1 MTDMKLPK
9 YTSKD
14 YMVLL
19 WVILPFS
26 IVLNTLIFGALYFS
40 KWYIFLLATLI
51 SAVAF
56 SIDFIICGFVAVTLK
71 SRFPKEKHLGRRLTL
86 MIFTFLVI
94 TGLFLF
100 LVFKGYE
107 AIDFFGY
114 TFNDSGFIWSYVAMG
129 IFNIFLTFLHEGISR
144 YEEWKANLK
153 EMEQVKM
160 AYRKSQLMGLKSQI
174 NPHFLFNSLN
184 SLSSLIS
191 EDEEAAEKFL
201 NELSKIYRYMLRND
215 DDKLVPLSTELNFIT
230 SYFYL
235 LNARYA
241 TALQLKIDVGEE
253 DRQKNLPPLTLQHI
267 IENTIAQ
274 NAFSKSMPLKVF
286 IGMDGNCMMI
296 RHNIQRKIGAELVDV
311 ESGLDAL
318 ADKYKLLHD
327 TPFYITEVNDERII
341 HVPLIDKNEMVSV

>member
-1 MTDMKLPK
+1 MKLPK

-26 IVLNTLIFGALYFS
+26 IVLNALIFGKLYFS
-40 KWYIFLLATLI
+40 EWYIFALATLI
-51 SAVAF
+51 SGIAF
-56 SIDFIICGFVAVTLK
+56 CIDFIICGAVAVALK
-71 SRFPKEKHLGRRLTL
+71 SRFPNEKHLARRLTI
-86 MIFTFLVI
+86 MILTFLII

-100 LVFKGYE
+100 SMFKGYE
-107 AIDFFGY
+107 AVGFFGY
-114 TFNDSGFIWSYVAMG
+114 TFNDSGFIWSYIAMG

-144 YEEWKANLK
+144 YEEWKANQK

-191 EDEEAAEKFL
+191 EDEEAAERFL
-201 NELSKIYRYMLRND
+201 NELSKIYRYMLRNE
-215 DDKLVPLSTELNFIT
+215 DDKLVPLNTELNFIT

-235 LNARYA
+235 LNARYS
-241 TALQLKIDVGEE
+241 TALQLKIDVSEA
-253 DRQKNLPPLTLQHI
+253 DRQKSLPPLTLQHI

-274 NAFSKSMPLKVF
+274 NAFSKSMPLTVF
-286 IGMDGNCMMI
+286 IGMDEGCMMVK
-296 RHNIQRKIGAELVDV
+296 HNIQRKIGSEVVDA
-311 ESGLDAL
+311 ESGFDNLVE
-318 ADKYKLLHD
+318 KYRLLHE
-327 TPFYITEVNDERII
+327 TPFYVKELDNERII
-341 HVPLIDKNEMVSV
+341 HVPLIDKNEMATV

>member
-1 MTDMKLPK
+1 MKLPK
-9 YTSKD
+9 YTTKD

-19 WVILPFS
+19 WVIIPFS
-26 IVLNTLIFGALYFS
+26 IVLNTLIFGTLYYS
-40 KWYIFLLATLI
+40 KWYIFVLATLI
-51 SAVAF
+51 SAIAF
-56 SIDFIICGFVAVTLK
+56 SIDFILCGFVAVTLK
-71 SRFPKEKHLGRRLTL
+71 SRFPGEKDLVRKLTL
-86 MIFTFLVI
+86 MIFTFLII

-100 LVFKGYE
+100 SMFKGYE
-107 AIDFFGY
+107 AIGFFGY
-114 TFNDSGFIWSYVAMG
+114 TFNDSGFIWSYIAMG

-144 YEEWKANLK
+144 YEEWKANQK
-153 EMEQVKM
+153 EMEQVTM

-215 DDKLVPLSTELNFIT
+215 DDKFVPLSTELNFIK

-235 LNARYA
+235 LNARYS
-241 TALQLKIDVGEE
+241 TAVQLKIDVSEA
-253 DRQKNLPPLTLQHI
+253 DKQKSIPPLTLQHI

-286 IGMDGNCMMI
+286 IGMDGTCMMVK
-296 RHNIQRKIGAELVDV
+296 HNIQRKIGSELVDA
-311 ESGLDAL
+311 ESGFDNLVE
-318 ADKYKLLHD
+318 KYKLLHE
-327 TPFYITEVNDERII
+327 TPFYVQELNNERTI
-341 HVPLIDKNEMVSV
+341 HVPLIDKNEMAAV

>member
-1 MTDMKLPK
+1 MRLPK

-26 IVLNTLIFGALYFS
+26 IVLNALIFGKLYFS
-40 KWYIFLLATLI
+40 TWYIFALATLI
-51 SAVAF
+51 SGVAF
-56 SIDFIICGFVAVTLK
+56 AIDFIICGFVAVTLK
-71 SRFPKEKHLGRRLTL
+71 SRFPKEKDLARRLTL
-86 MIFTFLVI
+86 MIFTFLII

-100 LVFKGYE
+100 SMFKGYE
-107 AIDFFGY
+107 AIGFFGY
-114 TFNDSGFIWSYVAMG
+114 TFNDSGFIWSYIAMG

-201 NELSKIYRYMLRND
+201 NELSKIYRYMLRNE

-235 LNARYA
+235 LNARYS
-241 TALQLKIDVGEE
+241 TALQLKVDVSEE
-253 DRQKNLPPLTLQHI
+253 DRQRALPPLTLQHI

-274 NAFSKSMPLKVF
+274 NAFSKSMPLKVY
-286 IGMDGNCMMI
+286 IGMDGNCLMVK
-296 RHNIQRKIGAELVDV
+296 HNIQRKIGAELVDV
-311 ESGLDAL
+311 ESGLDNL
-318 ADKYKLLHD
+318 AEKFRLLQE
-327 TPFYITEVNDERII
+327 TPFFIKELDDQRII

>member
-1 MTDMKLPK
+1 MNLPK

-26 IVLNTLIFGALYFS
+26 IVLNTLIFGALYYS
-40 KWYIFLLATLI
+40 KWYIFVLATLI
-51 SAVAF
+51 SGIAF
-56 SIDFIICGFVAVTLK
+56 SIDFIICGLVAVAFK
-71 SRFPKEKHLGRRLTL
+71 SRFPKEKHVARRLTL
-86 MIFTFLVI
+86 MILTFLII

-100 LVFKGYE
+100 SMFKGYE
-107 AIDFFGY
+107 AVGFYGY
-114 TFNDSGFIWSYVAMG
+114 TFNDSGFIWSYIAMG

-144 YEEWKANLK
+144 YEEWKANQK
-153 EMEQVKM
+153 ETEQVKM

-201 NELSKIYRYMLRND
+201 NELSKIYRYMLRNE
-215 DDKLVPLSTELNFIT
+215 DDKLVPLNTELSFIS

-235 LNARYA
+235 LNARYS
-241 TALQLKIDVGEE
+241 TALQLKIDVSEA
-253 DRQKNLPPLTLQHI
+253 DRHKSLPPLTLQHI

-274 NAFSKSMPLKVF
+274 NAFSKSMPLKVY
-286 IGMDGNCMMI
+286 IGMDGTCMVVK
-296 RHNIQRKIGAELVDV
+296 HNIQRKIGSELVDA
-311 ESGLDAL
+311 ESGFDNLVE
-318 ADKYKLLHD
+318 KYRLLHEM
-327 TPFYITEVNDERII
+327 PFYVNELDNERII
-341 HVPLIDKNEMVSV
+341 HVPLIDKNEMATA

>member
-1 MTDMKLPK
+1 MRLPK
-9 YTSKD
+9 YTTKD

-19 WVILPFS
+19 WVILPIS
-26 IVLNTLIFGALYFS
+26 IVLNTLIFGKLYFS
-40 KWYIFLLATLI
+40 TWLIFTLATLI
-51 SAVAF
+51 SGIAF
-56 SIDFIICGFVAVTLK
+56 TIDFVICGFVAVTLK
-71 SRFPKEKHLGRRLTL
+71 SRFPGEKDVLKRLTL
-86 MIFTFLVI
+86 MIFTFLII

-100 LVFKGYE
+100 SMFKGYE
-107 AIDFFGY
+107 AIGFFGY
-114 TFNDSGFIWSYVAMG
+114 TFNDAGFIWSYIAMG

-215 DDKLVPLSTELNFIT
+215 DDKVVPLATELSFIT

-235 LNARYA
+235 LNARYS
-241 TALQLKIDVGEE
+241 TALQLNIDVSEE

-286 IGMDGNCMMI
+286 IGMDGNCLMVK
-296 RHNIQRKIGAELVDV
+296 HNIQPKIGSELVDA
-311 ESGLDAL
+311 ESGLYSL
-318 ADKYKLLHD
+318 VEKFKLLHE
-327 TPFYITEVNDERII
+327 TPFYIHEEDDQRII